1 MKNHK
6 FINQSGSA
14 TMWIVLVGIVVLAGV
29 GYFVYSSTSKTGY
42 QAPVSVTTPPN
53 DSNPANVAP
62 VNTTPS
68 QNSNCDSYITASDIA
83 SALGLSSETTITAKT
98 SGNNGGCVI
107 SWKDPSINPIVK
119 QSPNSTGIIN
129 MINTGSTQTAITGT
143 TLLCKSKPSLG
154 IGDVSCAGPMTAN
167 PDGGIVFAKNGF
179 TVSIVKVSLAN
190 KTGGLAT
197 IARTVAGNI

>member
-1 MKNHK
+1 
-6 FINQSGSA
+6 
-14 TMWIVLVGIVVLAGV
+14 MWIVIVGIVVLAGV
-29 GYFVYSSTSKTGY
+29 GYFVYSSTPKTGY
-42 QAPVSVTTPPN
+42 QAPASVTTSDN
-53 DSNPANVAP
+53 ADSVNVTP
-62 VNTTPS
+62 VNTVQN
-68 QNSNCDSYITASDIA
+68 QNSDCNSYITVSDIVN
-83 SALGLSSETTITAKT
+83 ALGLSSETTVTAKT

-167 PDGGIVFAKNGF
+167 PDGGILFAKNGF
-179 TVSIVKVSLAN
+179 TVSIVEVSLAN
-190 KTGGLAT
+190 KAGGLTA
-197 IARTVAGNI
+197 IARIVAGNI